1 MALEGKVIPRYTRP
15 EMGRIWEPE
24 TRLRT
29 WLDIEIAICEAWAEL
44 GEIPMEALGPIRER
58 ASFSVKRV
66 EEIERVTRHDVIAF
80 VTCVAESIGP
90 EGRYLHLGVTSSD
103 ILDTSMAISL
113 RDAADLIIEGL
124 GGLLQVLE
132 TMALEHRHTVMIGRT
147 HGVHAEPVTFG
158 LKLLIWYEETRRNL
172 ERLRRARE
180 NIRYGKISG
189 AVGTYAHVDPRVE
202 QYVCRKLGLIPES
215 VSSQIIQRDR
225 YAEYF
230 TTLAVVASS
239 IEKFALEI
247 RHLQRTEV
255 QEAEEGFASGQKGS
269 SAMPHKRNPITAENL
284 CGLARLVR
292 ANAQAALENVPL
304 WHERDISHSSV
315 ERVIGPDSTIVVD
328 FMVQRMTQMLAGLK
342 VNPEKMRENLE
353 RTRGLIYSEGVLL
366 LLVRKGLSR
375 DRAYELVQR
384 NAMKVWNQGGG
395 FLEALMADP
404 EVMGHVS
411 HEELE
416 ACFDLGRSLVH
427 VGRIFERVLGIAGS

>member
-1 MALEGKVIPRYTRP
+1 
-15 EMGRIWEPE
+15 MGRIWDPE
-24 TRLRT
+24 ARLKT
-29 WLDIEIAICEAWAEL
+29 WLDIEIAVCEAWAKL
-44 GEIPMEALGPIRER
+44 GVIPMEALEQIRR
-58 ASFSVKRV
+58 KASFSVERV
-66 EEIERVTRHDVIAF
+66 EEIEKITKHDVIAF

-113 RDAADLIIEGL
+113 RDAADLIIQGMGE
-124 GGLLQVLE
+124 LLQVIRK
-132 TMALEHRHTVMIGRT
+132 MALEHRRTIMVGRT
-147 HGVHAEPVTFG
+147 HGVHAEPITFG
-158 LKLLIWYEETRRNL
+158 LKLLIWYEETKRNL
-172 ERLRRARE
+172 ERLQRARE

-202 QYVCRKLGLIPES
+202 EYVCRKLGLIPAP

-239 IEKFALEI
+239 LEKFALEI

-292 ANAQAALENVPL
+292 ANAQAALENVAL

-315 ERVIGPDSTIVVD
+315 ERVIGPDSTILLD
-328 FMVQRMTQMLAGLK
+328 TMVHRMSRMLEGLR
-342 VNPEKMRENLE
+342 VNPQRMRENLE
-353 RTRGLIYSEGVLL
+353 RTKGLVYSEGVLL
-366 LLVRKGLSR
+366 MLVSKGLSR
-375 DRAYELVQR
+375 EKAYELVQR
-384 NAMKVWNQGGG
+384 NAMKVWNQGLG
-395 FLEALMADP
+395 FLEALEEDG
-404 EVMGHVS
+404 EVMAHARK
-411 HEELE
+411 EELQ
-416 ACFDLGRSLVH
+416 ACFDLGKTLQH
-427 VGRIFERVLGIAGS
+427 VDRIFERVLGFEAS

>member
-1 MALEGKVIPRYTRP
+1 MIPRYTRP

-24 TRLRT
+24 ARLKT

-44 GEIPMEALGPIRER
+44 GEIPTEALEQIRR
-58 ASFSVKRV
+58 KACFSVERV
-66 EEIERVTRHDVIAF
+66 EEIERVARHDVIAF

-113 RDAADLIIEGL
+113 RDAADLIIRGMEQ
-124 GGLLQVLE
+124 LLQVLKS
-132 TMALEHRHTVMIGRT
+132 MALEHRHTVMVGRT
-147 HGVHAEPVTFG
+147 HGVHAEPITFG

-172 ERLRRARE
+172 QRLQRARE

-202 QYVCRKLGLIPES
+202 QYVCQKLGLLPAS

-230 TTLAVVASS
+230 TMLAVVASS
-239 IEKFALEI
+239 LEKFALEI

-292 ANAQAALENVPL
+292 ANAQAALENVAL

-315 ERVIGPDSTIVVD
+315 ERVIGPDSTILVD
-328 FMVQRMTQMLAGLK
+328 TMVHRMTRMLEGLR
-342 VNPEKMRENLE
+342 VNPEKMRQNLE
-353 RTRGLIYSEGVLL
+353 RTRGLVYSEGVLL
-366 LLVRKGLSR
+366 MLVRKGLSR
-375 DRAYELVQR
+375 EKAYELVQR
-384 NAMKVWNQGGG
+384 NAMKVWAQDVG
-395 FLEALMADP
+395 FLEALEEDQ
-404 EVMGHVS
+404 EVMTHA
-411 HEELE
+411 HREELR
-416 ACFDLGRSLVH
+416 ACFDLGRALGH
-427 VGRIFERVLGIAGS
+427 VEEIFERVLGNAAQ

>member
-1 MALEGKVIPRYTRP
+1 MIPRYTRS
-15 EMGRIWEPE
+15 EMGRIWDPE
-24 TRLRT
+24 ARLKT
-29 WLDIEIAICEAWAEL
+29 WLDIEIAVCEAWAKL
-44 GEIPMEALGPIRER
+44 GVIPMEALEQIRR
-58 ASFSVKRV
+58 KASFSVERV
-66 EEIERVTRHDVIAF
+66 EEIEKITKHDVIAF

-113 RDAADLIIEGL
+113 RDAADLIIQGMGE
-124 GGLLQVLE
+124 LLQVIRK
-132 TMALEHRHTVMIGRT
+132 MALEHRRTIMVGRT
-147 HGVHAEPVTFG
+147 HGVHAEPITFG
-158 LKLLIWYEETRRNL
+158 LKLLIWYEETKRNL
-172 ERLRRARE
+172 ERLQRARE

-202 QYVCRKLGLIPES
+202 EYVCRKLGLIPAP

-239 IEKFALEI
+239 LEKFALEI

-292 ANAQAALENVPL
+292 ANAQAALENVAL

-315 ERVIGPDSTIVVD
+315 ERVIGPDSTILLD
-328 FMVQRMTQMLAGLK
+328 TMVHRMSRMLEGLR
-342 VNPEKMRENLE
+342 VNPQRMRENLE
-353 RTRGLIYSEGVLL
+353 RTKGLVYSEGVLL
-366 LLVRKGLSR
+366 MLVSKGLSR
-375 DRAYELVQR
+375 EKAYELVQR
-384 NAMKVWNQGGG
+384 NAMKVWNQGLG
-395 FLEALMADP
+395 FLEALEEDG
-404 EVMGHVS
+404 EVMAHARK
-411 HEELE
+411 EELQ
-416 ACFDLGRSLVH
+416 ACFDLGKTLQH
-427 VGRIFERVLGIAGS
+427 VDRIFERVLGFEAS

>member
-1 MALEGKVIPRYTRP
+1 MIPRYTRA
-15 EMGRIWEPE
+15 EMGRIWEPQA
-24 TRLRT
+24 RLKT
-29 WLDIEIAICEAWAEL
+29 WLDIEIAICEAWSQL
-44 GEIPMEALGPIRER
+44 GVIPMEALEQIRSK
-58 ASFSVKRV
+58 ASFSVERV
-66 EEIERVTRHDVIAF
+66 EEIEKVTKHDVIAF

-113 RDAADLIIEGL
+113 RDAADLIIQGMGE
-124 GGLLQVLE
+124 LLKVIRR
-132 TMALEHRHTVMIGRT
+132 MALEHKHTIMVGRT
-147 HGVHAEPVTFG
+147 HGVHAEPITFG

-172 ERLRRARE
+172 ERLQRARE

-202 QYVCRKLGLIPES
+202 EYVCRKLGLIPAP
-215 VSSQIIQRDR
+215 VSNQIIQRDR

-239 IEKFALEI
+239 LEKFALEI

-292 ANAQAALENVPL
+292 ANAQAALENVAL

-315 ERVIGPDSTIVVD
+315 ERVIGPDSTILVD
-328 FMVQRMTQMLAGLK
+328 TMVYRMTRMLEGLRVNPQRMK
-342 VNPEKMRENLE
+342 ENLE
-353 RTRGLIYSEGVLL
+353 RTKGLVYSEGVLL
-366 LLVRKGLSR
+366 LLVSKGLSR
-375 DRAYELVQR
+375 EKA
-384 NAMKVWNQGGG
+384 
-395 FLEALMADP
+395 
-404 EVMGHVS
+404 
-411 HEELE
+411 
-416 ACFDLGRSLVH
+416 
-427 VGRIFERVLGIAGS
+427 

>member
-1 MALEGKVIPRYTRP
+1 MIPRYTRA

-29 WLDIEIAICEAWAEL
+29 WLDIEIAICEAWAQL
-44 GEIPMEALGPIRER
+44 GVIPMDALEQIRSK
-58 ASFSVKRV
+58 ASFSVERV
-66 EEIERVTRHDVIAF
+66 EEIEKVTKHDVIAF
-80 VTCVAESIGP
+80 VSCVAESVGP

-113 RDAADLIIEGL
+113 RDAADLIIQGMGELL
-124 GGLLQVLE
+124 GVLKKL
-132 TMALEHRHTVMIGRT
+132 ALEHKNTVMVGRT
-147 HGVHAEPVTFG
+147 HGVHAEPITFG
-158 LKLLIWYEETRRNL
+158 LKLLVWYEETRRNL
-172 ERLRRARE
+172 ERLKRARE

-202 QYVCRKLGLIPES
+202 KYVCEKLGLIPAS
-215 VSSQIIQRDR
+215 VSNQIIQRDR

-239 IEKFALEI
+239 LEKFALEI

-292 ANAQAALENVPL
+292 ANAQAALENVAL

-315 ERVIGPDSTIVVD
+315 ERVIGPDSTILLD
-328 FMVQRMTQMLAGLK
+328 TMVYRMTRLLEGLS
-342 VNPEKMRENLE
+342 VNHQRMRENLE
-353 RTRGLIYSEGVLL
+353 RTKGLVYSEGVLL
-366 LLVRKGLSR
+366 MLVHKGLSR
-375 DRAYELVQR
+375 ERAYELVQR
-384 NAMKVWNQGGG
+384 NAMRVWNQGVN
-395 FLEALMADP
+395 FLEALEADG
-404 EVMGHVS
+404 EVMAHAS
-411 HEELE
+411 KEELQ
-416 ACFDLGRSLVH
+416 ACFDLGRTLRH
-427 VGRIFERVLGIAGS
+427 VDEIFERVLGHEA